1 MRTLLSLGALIVGC
15 LALAAQDSPKT
26 PEPVLLTTRED
37 HQRTMKLLGIKEI
50 RRGADGNNKNSP
62 NYANYDE
69 SKANPYPDLPD
80 VLTMKDG
87 TKVTKPEQWAKRRAE
102 IVEDF
107 DREVYGR
114 TPKETPKVKWEV
126 TKKENRKVA
135 GVDVVVKELV
145 GKADNS
151 ACPAIAVEI
160 PLTLATPANAK
171 GPVPVIIEFGFSFGG
186 APMGG
191 GPGPG
196 PNSWQA
202 QVLAKGWGYAVV
214 QTYAIQGDNGM
225 SLTRGIIGLANKGQP
240 RKVDD
245 WGALK
250 AWAWGAS
257 RVLDYFETDKDVDAK
272 KVGIEGHSRFG
283 KAALVTLA
291 YDERFATAYVSS
303 SGAAGAKL
311 HRRNWG
317 EKVENVAGSGEY
329 HWMAGN
335 YIKYAGPL
343 TAKDLP
349 VDSHMLI
356 ALCAPRPVFISAGTL
371 EKGDGWVD
379 AKGMFLAAA
388 AAGPVYKLLG
398 KKDLGTDDFPKV
410 DTALVDGSIGYKQ
423 HTGGHVTGPTWP
435 TFIEFAGRHFA
446 ETK

>member
-1 MRTLLSLGALIVGC
+1 MSHEPKSKNIIATTLWNSPMRTLLSFGALVAGC
-15 LALAAQDSPKT
+15 LALAAQDTPKT
-26 PEPVLLTTRED
+26 PEPVILTTRED
-37 HQRTMKLLGIKEI
+37 HQRTMKLLGITEI

-69 SKANPYPDLPD
+69 SKANPYPKLPD

-196 PNSWQA
+196 PGSWQGSSSRRA
-202 QVLAKGWGYAVV
+202 
-214 QTYAIQGDNGM
+214 
-225 SLTRGIIGLANKGQP
+225 
-240 RKVDD
+240 
-245 WGALK
+245 GATPSCRHTPSRATT
-250 AWAWGAS
+250 AWA
-257 RVLDYFETDKDVDAK
+257 
-272 KVGIEGHSRFG
+272 
-283 KAALVTLA
+283 
-291 YDERFATAYVSS
+291 
-303 SGAAGAKL
+303 
-311 HRRNWG
+311 
-317 EKVENVAGSGEY
+317 
-329 HWMAGN
+329 
-335 YIKYAGPL
+335 
-343 TAKDLP
+343 
-349 VDSHMLI
+349 
-356 ALCAPRPVFISAGTL
+356 
-371 EKGDGWVD
+371 
-379 AKGMFLAAA
+379 
-388 AAGPVYKLLG
+388 
-398 KKDLGTDDFPKV
+398 
-410 DTALVDGSIGYKQ
+410 
-423 HTGGHVTGPTWP
+423 
-435 TFIEFAGRHFA
+435 
-446 ETK
+446 